1 MKING
6 DAGEIRTI
14 IIVGLI
20 CWIPLCALCTPV
32 GGTLLTIFI
41 FGVAGIISYSKHK
54 ERTGGNK
61 NGISKSLHE
70 QYMEKL
76 HESNR
81 RHWEFYDKLTDEEKA
96 ERQKE
101 FDDECLIASRKL
113 EWGNGFAK
121 EWIDDMPEELRK
133 KAMDMYNKR
142 QAIVKKEREYGQDA
156 HDPEM
161 AEYLNIIGGC
171 CLPAKSAEDLYYK
184 RIQIDKVLSEYKGV
198 KDEQGKWK
206 RSAIAEAMPEKYK
219 YYFPNGKPG
228 VIRLSCF
235 GKYYKYTTDGKL
247 TEKYQEDPDFFW
259 VHTLGRGSDYEGD
272 TIPRGNAKMSVI

>member
-54 ERTGGNK
+54 ERTGGN
-61 NGISKSLHE
+61 NGISQSLHD

-81 RHWEFYDKLTDEEKA
+81 KHWEFYDKLTDEEKA

-101 FDDECLIASRKL
+101 FDDECLIAARKC
-113 EWGNGFAK
+113 EWGKAFAQ
-121 EWIDDMPEELRK
+121 EWIDDMPTELKK
-133 KAMDMYNKR
+133 KAMAIYVKR
-142 QAIVKKEREYGQDA
+142 QAFIKEEREYGRDA
-156 HDPEM
+156 HDYEM
-161 AEYLNIIGGC
+161 EDYLNIRKEDRGCLSPAGAEYLYDTGVPSVNV
-171 CLPAKSAEDLYYK
+171 PT
-184 RIQIDKVLSEYKGV
+184 DKLR
-198 KDEQGKWK
+198 Q
-206 RSAIAEAMPEKYK
+206 
-219 YYFPNGKPG
+219 F
-228 VIRLSCF
+228 
-235 GKYYKYTTDGKL
+235 YKYTPDGKL
-247 TEKYQEDPDFFW
+247 TKKYMEFSEPQVW
-259 VHTLGRGSDYEGD
+259 WGHYD
-272 TIPRGNAKMSVI
+272 TTVSHCLVSMPI